1 MERMNANL
9 SRAHLLYEQ
18 GRYPMAAEEAGRQLA
33 LDPDDPLANC
43 LLALCLSKMEKHEE
57 AMLRLV
63 RLWD

>member
-1 MERMNANL
+1 MTSNL
-9 SRAHLLYEQ
+9 GRAHLLYEQ

-33 LDPDDPLANC
+33 QDPDDPLAHC
-43 LLALCLSKMEKHEE
+43 PRALCLSKMGKHEE